1 MFNKNNEHSKST
13 SSKSKSKSRLKVQPV
28 LVSDVSTTD
37 ASMLYNNDS
46 NNSSSSS
53 ESKSRHN
60 NSNNNKK
67 DGNILKKFGKK
78 LFGKKNSR
86 KSINGDIASLEQI
99 SNKQISER
107 MAEEELEQKSTLDIL
122 LLGAGGS
129 GKTTVFKQMQKL
141 FHGFIDEKE
150 MEFALDDIRENIMVD
165 MIDLCK
171 YNMDRGYTTKIE
183 SIELRE
189 ICSRI
194 ASLNSIDQPNSLLT
208 KSLSKEIYLLWSSP
222 SIKETWELRKK
233 SHIMD
238 NTPYFLDNVQHFANP
253 NCIVTFDDFV
263 RIRDQTTGI
272 IQTEFF
278 VENGRNKWLF
288 KITDVGGQR
297 AERRK
302 WLHVFAG
309 VDVVIYVM
317 SLSAYDQ
324 VLYEDHNTRCWDE
337 TLNLFEKTAAN
348 KSFKETDFIIFMNKS
363 DIFDEKIKVIPFD
376 TYKPDYPKDQI
387 NDGESVKNWLQQE
400 FQTRFFNPSNRA
412 RQYNSNRYGRNNGH
426 NGHIVYKNNNN
437 EEEKEDIGNGHA
449 QNGGHDNKTKRG
461 IHFHITCATDTNQ
474 IETVVRCVQIELI
487 RKLMSRAALL

>member
-171 YNMDRGYTTKIE
+171 YNMDKGHTTKIE
-183 SIELRE
+183 SCELRE

-238 NTPYFLDNVQHFANP
+238 NTPYFLNKVQDIANDGY
-253 NCIVTFDDFV
+253 IVTFDDYV
-263 RIRDQTTGI
+263 RLRDQTTGI
-272 IQTEFF
+272 IHKKFLVKTEHGNYKFN
-278 VENGRNKWLF
+278 V
-288 KITDVGGQR
+288 TDVGGQR
-297 AERRK
+297 SERRK
-302 WLHVFAG
+302 WIKLFDNVNVVVYIMNLAG
-309 VDVVIYVM
+309 
-317 SLSAYDQ
+317 YDQ
-324 VLYEDHNTRCWDE
+324 VLYEDNNKNCLNE
-337 TLNLFEKTAAN
+337 TLQLFKKTCQY
-348 KSFKETDFIIFMNKS
+348 KSFKNTDWVVFFNKI
-363 DIFDEKIKVIPFD
+363 DIFENKIKEIPF
-376 TYKPDYPKDQI
+376 TVF
-387 NDGESVKNWLQQE
+387 NQE
-400 FQTRFFNPSNRA
+400 FDENDANNSEKVQQYIRQEFTNRF
-412 RQYNSNRYGRNNGH
+412 YNDSDENIKKGQIY
-426 NGHIVYKNNNN
+426 
-437 EEEKEDIGNGHA
+437 
-449 QNGGHDNKTKRG
+449 
-461 IHFHITCATDTNQ
+461 FHTTCATDAIQ
-474 IETVVRCVQIELI
+474 VGEIIKKVQIDIISSAMKKMGYLF
-487 RKLMSRAALL
+487 